1 MKESLAANGVDLIGL
16 NVNAEPDVDISNY
29 LNRLKVSYP
38 NLIGGVPAIEAIF
51 ATDQLAVPLSI
62 LVDDQ
67 GVVLEVIEGWSA
79 QTRQRLSELGTSQ

>member
-1 MKESLAANGVDLIGL
+1 MKEGLAANGIDLIGL

-29 LNRLKVSYP
+29 LSRLKISYP
-38 NLIGGVPAIEAIF
+38 NLIGGVQAIESIF

-62 LVDDQ
+62 LVDGR

-79 QTRQRLSELGTSQ
+79 ETQQRLSELGTSR